1 MRSRICDVALV
12 LIFAASCLTAP
23 RIARGDETTLGKPEL
38 LTSDAEAIAARFHL
52 QQTLEARRDQI
63 AETIVQKRRHK
74 IAALKESAASLGTR
88 PEFADN
94 ASSLKH
100 DEFETKA
107 EWENRVAKARELE
120 KKQVEASQHSWD
132 SRKRQLASKEQ
143 SQLQDIDREI
153 TRLTG
158 DLSGIETQVKKTRD
172 EGARDSWLIWLQC
185 SPLARYDLNKGV
197 FPNLSCAA
205 STVAS
210 PANRV
215 LLMHGNLGGKQT
227 ALFADLTAVNGK
239 KSYEIH
245 ASSRDVA
252 KTFKQDWADGKVFV
266 ASTCQC
272 TPRSI
277 QPTSEVVLSEAITRE
292 GPERSAPDYGS
303 AAFNLIGGILNIT
316 MDVNDPEVSRYA
328 GGGFADALNRK
339 QRDVIVVQ
347 ERKTFTADL
356 IAVDVIVG
364 PPTLFHKVGNDKVQT
379 YEGVEVR

>member
-1 MRSRICDVALV
+1 
-12 LIFAASCLTAP
+12 
-23 RIARGDETTLGKPEL
+23 
-38 LTSDAEAIAARFHL
+38 
-52 QQTLEARRDQI
+52 
-63 AETIVQKRRHK
+63 
-74 IAALKESAASLGTR
+74 
-88 PEFADN
+88 
-94 ASSLKH
+94 
-100 DEFETKA
+100 
-107 EWENRVAKARELE
+107 
-120 KKQVEASQHSWD
+120 
-132 SRKRQLASKEQ
+132 
-143 SQLQDIDREI
+143 
-153 TRLTG
+153 
-158 DLSGIETQVKKTRD
+158 
-172 EGARDSWLIWLQC
+172 
-185 SPLARYDLNKGV
+185 
-197 FPNLSCAA
+197 
-205 STVAS
+205 
-210 PANRV
+210 
-215 LLMHGNLGGKQT
+215 MHGNLGGKQT